1 MLELIHDNRS
11 GHKLE
16 IVLPTLNEE
25 ARAVRLVEHYS
36 PWFDVVVLDDGSV
49 DATVDNVIA
58 AGGTVYRRTVK
69 NIVAEAHF
77 AHYADFETRSGLCFW
92 MFADE
97 FMPCEQMGLVE
108 AALHGGA
115 AGVRCRR
122 INYFFAR
129 EVKTLT
135 SVHPRGFRQGAAH
148 FTADDL
154 HGSLAFTVESDG
166 NSAPEVFEVH
176 HFHVGSTRSYF
187 GTAGSYAFTEVG
199 EFLRGPH
206 PHRRFLRRYVGSFGA
221 FAALKWWRET
231 SLSGPARLSIGI
243 ERLVILLLAS
253 LSWLEQKHLPTAAQQ
268 QAAYDVFFAE
278 DTIPAIVPA
287 QKARA

>member
-1 MLELIHDNRS
+1 MLELVHDNRS
-11 GHKLE
+11 GDKLE

-25 ARAVRLVEHYS
+25 ARAVRLVQHYS
-36 PWFDVVVLDDGSV
+36 PWFDVVILDDGSV
-49 DATVDNVIA
+49 DATVDKVIA

-69 NIVAEAHF
+69 NIIAEAHF
-77 AHYADFETRSGLCFW
+77 VSYADFETRSGLCFW

-97 FMPCEQMGLVE
+97 FVPRQQMRRVE
-108 AALHGGA
+108 AALQSGA
-115 AGVRCRR
+115 TGVRCRR

-135 SVHPRGFRQGAAH
+135 SVHPRGFRQGAAR

-154 HGSLAFTVESDG
+154 HGSLEFTRESGG
-166 NSAPEVFEVH
+166 NTASEVFEVH
-176 HFHVGSTRSYF
+176 HFHIGSTRSYF
-187 GTAGSYAFTEVG
+187 GTAGAYAFTEVD

-206 PHRRFLRRYVGSFGA
+206 PHRRFIRRYVASFGA

-231 SLSGPARLSIGI
+231 RLSGPARLSIAI

-253 LSWLEQKHLPTAAQQ
+253 LSWLEQKHLTTTMQQ

-278 DTIPAIVPA
+278 DTAPAALPG
-287 QKARA
+287 QKVRA